1 MIVNNNSDIQ
11 FIKKIFKV
19 NLNLNDISD
28 NELSNIKTE
37 CISQLESNKYYKYI
51 YNTLISIEKELYM
64 RHIEIDDNDNPLD
77 NEVNSQIYTLYKLY
91 IEDYNELYN
100 NVHSKQ
106 NSITNLKKNNLLLKN
121 NIFINKNNC
130 YTELNKLYHNAKI
143 NH

>member
-28 NELSNIKTE
+28 NELSNVKTE
-37 CISQLESNKYYKYI
+37 CISQIESNKYYKYI

-64 RHIEIDDNDNPLD
+64 RHIEIDDNNNPLD

-91 IEDYNELYN
+91 IKDYNELYN

>member
-11 FIKKIFKV
+11 FIKKMFKV

-64 RHIEIDDNDNPLD
+64 RHIEIDDNNNPLD

-91 IEDYNELYN
+91 IKDYNELYN